1 MPIPFPP
8 RRLFAR
14 LAAAIAASA
23 MLAIALAAPAA
34 ASMPGVHY
42 PTQSLGDRGTNV
54 YAIQLLL
61 RERSLAV
68 PLTGIFDAPTVAAVK
83 LAETSFGLPAD
94 GVVDSRLWPM
104 LTPRVE
110 LGSRGE
116 AVRALQKELNEKR
129 HSHLPTDGV
138 FGTQTRDVLLA
149 FQRHV
154 GIGASGI
161 AGTITWHYLIWH
173 FELPTFGPSTNLCD
187 YTVGNGAANWGTSAA
202 IAQLEAAAKVI
213 GSKGLGRIG
222 VGDASFEHGGDIPG
236 HETHEMGMD
245 IDIRPLRYSRDQCSG
260 GTNWHYG
267 TYDRNATRQLIRT
280 IRATAPKH
288 VMLIYFN
295 DPVLIHEGLT
305 TWFAGHDDHLHVRY
319 CEKTFPNAMYDC

>member
-1 MPIPFPP
+1 MVYGPE
-8 RRLFAR
+8 RRQAEGRETVQTPWMIYGANGYTGELIAR
-14 LAAAIAASA
+14 EAVGRGLKPVLAGRTAAK
-23 MLAIALAAPAA
+23 MEALAASLGLRARVFDLANAA
-34 ASMPGVHY
+34 A
-42 PTQSLGDRGTNV
+42 T
-54 YAIQLLL
+54 
-61 RERSLAV
+61 
-68 PLTGIFDAPTVAAVK
+68 
-83 LAETSFGLPAD
+83 
-94 GVVDSRLWPM
+94 
-104 LTPRVE
+104 
-110 LGSRGE
+110 SRGVE
-116 AVRALQKELNEKR
+116 GMGLVLHCAGPFSATAAPMMAACLAVRA
-129 HSHLPTDGV
+129 
-138 FGTQTRDVLLA
+138 
-149 FQRHV
+149 
-154 GIGASGI
+154 
-161 AGTITWHYLIWH
+161 HYLDITGEISV
-173 FELPTFGPSTNLCD
+173 FEHART
-187 YTVGNGAANWGTSAA
+187 
-202 IAQLEAAAKVI
+202 LEAAARVI

-295 DPVLIHEGLT
+295 DPVLIREGLT